1 MKNIVKKIYEINSDI
16 RILRSIAVCIWIIV
30 SKNNFIGATP
40 PVLSSTVVVWSG
52 HATRPLPRLVTR
64 PNIMASWK
72 AKTRLSAVPS
82 WETNQHYLVTASCL
96 KIFVHIILPWEANQN
111 YILSPIASNQRYF
124 VASVLQTSENTID
137 EENCVIFQRF
147 SRGHN
152 NVPHLVV
159 AFLDFA
165 QCVLNTW

>member
-1 MKNIVKKIYEINSDI
+1 MKNIVQKIYEINSDI

-30 SKNNFIGATP
+30 SKNKFYWCHASRTLLHSRCLVSSCNTP
-40 PVLSSTVVVWSG
+40 SSTFSDETKLLWPAG
-52 HATRPLPRLVTR
+52 KLRQGLVLFLR
-64 PNIMASWK
+64 D
-72 AKTRLSAVPS
+72 
-82 WETNQHYLVTASCL
+82 YLVTASCL
-96 KIFVHIILPWEANQN
+96 KIFFHIILPWEANQN

-137 EENCVIFQRF
+137 EENCIIFQRF

-152 NVPHLVV
+152 NVPYLVV

-165 QCVLNTW
+165 